1 MPAPDL
7 QMIGKY
13 EILAELGQGGFGRV
27 YRAFDPTVGRPV
39 AIKILTAEG
48 NRDLLTRFRNEA
60 TAAGN
65 LRHRNI
71 VTVYDYGEY
80 NGRPYLVMELL
91 EGEDLTHVIS
101 NHAPLSLLQ
110 KMNIMDQVAAGLD
123 CAHQNGVLHRDVK
136 PANIRILP
144 DGTVKIMDFG
154 IARVN
159 SDRNATR
166 LTQQGDLI
174 GTILYMSPEQFSGSE
189 ADALCDIFAY
199 GVIYF
204 ELLTGKHPFR
214 SSDPRSVMFKITME
228 DPESVRT
235 LVPDC
240 PEGLDRILSRALHKD
255 RELRYQ
261 NLRDLQLDAE
271 PLIFELKQAKARELV
286 EEAIELY
293 GVRESQKALLLINEA
308 LNLDPSNR
316 DARQL
321 RENVQRRIQ
330 KEALQPR
337 IDLLMQS
344 AQEQLE
350 KRSFIQAVQSL
361 ESALKLDQ
369 TNDHIRGSLETAREQ
384 MKRAKEAALLAAAA
398 LSHLGRKEWLAAS
411 GKSVEAE
418 RIDPFNKDV
427 ARVRD
432 EIAKHVAQVLSKIDS
447 QIEDD
452 DLLDS
457 AIRELNDLATLQPE
471 SPEIHRR
478 FAAARLRQD
487 ARARVQAAIE
497 AAQQRMDRAQLDEAL
512 QEIDRELAAWPN
524 ERKLTRLRDTIVAAK
539 AARERDL
546 LVRRTILDA
555 GLRRDESRF
564 DDALAIVGE
573 GLAKYPDERLL
584 LDLKSRLR
592 AEWDFERQAAVL
604 RAQAEAR
611 QCLENQHFDGAI
623 QCLEDALKSWPGES
637 VLEDLLRTTR
647 SALSERQ
654 HRAAVISKALEDG
667 GTLLAQG
674 HPARAVEVLTA
685 ASIPY
690 PDEHEL
696 QNLLQQ
702 AQTALRSVRRREA
715 VEKALAEVQRKS
727 EQEDFSGAIDVI
739 EIALGA
745 WPGEDALVE
754 ALHRTREAQSH
765 WERQRAVGR
774 AVQEGRDLARA
785 HRYADALKIVQAG
798 LKEHPNETAL
808 SELHRE
814 LQRAESVRR
823 ALEDGKKLL
832 QQGRAEEA
840 IGILM
845 SASGQYPD
853 EERLRVQ
860 LAEAQQALAA
870 QQRAEA
876 VRRASENSK
885 KLLQQGRAEEAIH
898 ILLLASGQYPDD
910 EPLRQL
916 LAAAQRTLASQRR
929 HEAVE
934 KAVAAARQQNSRED
948 FTGAIA
954 TLEQALKSWPGEDPL
969 VDLLQ
974 KTREAQSHWERQR
987 TVNSVAQKS
996 QELARAHRYP
1006 DALNE
1011 LQAGL
1016 KQYPDEP
1023 VLLELRR
1030 EVQRCEGV
1038 EKAVAAARQQG
1049 ERENFA
1055 GAIATLE
1062 QALKSWPGE
1071 DPLVDLLQKTRV
1083 SSVVQK
1089 SQELARAHRYPDALN
1104 ELQAGLK
1111 QYPDEPALLE
1121 LLRELQRREGVEKA
1135 VAAARQQGER
1145 EDFAGAIATL
1155 EQALKSWPG
1164 EDPLLDLLQKTREA
1178 QILWERRRAVQEVVQ
1193 RAERFTAQNQ
1203 RASALDAVQAG
1214 LKNYAGEPELLAI
1227 QKQLQDHLEDERR
1240 SAAVD
1245 QIVKSAR
1252 QLLEQRQS
1260 KQAVEVLTEACRQY
1274 ADEPRLMQML
1284 GHAQE
1289 TLRVEQRREPVEKAL
1304 AEAQRRAAQRDFTG
1318 AIETLTN
1325 ALKTWP
1331 GETRLSDL
1339 LKNTQKARDQ
1349 WERAEVIREVVR
1361 QTKQL
1366 AAGNRF
1372 ADALQTVQAAMRK
1385 HGLDPLLVELQQQ
1398 IEAQITSQQTEPMAG
1413 QPIPLTPIGPPST
1426 GPPVAIPPAAFSR
1439 NYLLLGGIAAV
1450 ALLAGVAGP
1459 RLFRGDSSVSL
1470 LMESNVNGASVR
1482 VGGQSCVLPDC
1493 ALKLPAG
1500 TYRLVASK
1508 DGFSPLEQ
1516 PLSLKAGSR
1525 DIKIPLMFKAL
1536 PQLLQVNT
1544 NFASGQ
1550 VLLDGVA
1557 AGELRDGQF
1566 RLDRVV
1572 SGTHTIRVTGGDA
1585 QFEAQWRGEPG
1596 EVPVLTRP
1604 IAAKNVQATLFANAG
1619 RSGSLACNCDVRGIQ
1634 VDGSAVTSAEVA
1646 GGLSL
1651 AVKNLNEGSRRI
1663 TVSDR
1668 SLVVDVRPNPALN
1681 IFLSLDRNVGT
1692 LVVEAG
1698 QDNATVFLNNRPY
1711 RRLTERGILRVPV
1724 EVGEYTVRVVKP
1736 GFRPSAESK
1745 LQVGKGEEKQVSFAL
1760 TQLPASLEINGALPG
1775 ALVKLD
1781 GKPVGQTSPNG
1792 TLRTEVTPGDHQIEI
1807 TRDDYTPV
1815 RFGARFAPGEA
1826 IRPQREQIAMA
1837 RVIPPPT
1844 RPDPRQIEAQ
1854 DWEKVRNSNSID
1866 ELDDFVRKH
1875 PGGAYID
1882 GARTRI
1888 AQLRQQIQADAAR
1901 QAEQT
1906 AWDSLDKSR
1915 KAAIQDFLS
1924 RYGSG
1929 PHQQDA
1935 RALITEMEKREADA
1949 LAAARAAAEQQRL
1962 SEAKAKDQE
1971 QAGRVLADQ
1980 QSITR
1985 VLDQYEKAYN
1995 AKDLRSLQGI
2005 WRGMPKTVS
2014 DPLGAQF
2021 RYAKSMAF
2029 QMRPAAPP
2037 VVNGDTATVTCTRSL
2052 DLTTPDNQ
2060 KVNSGNERV
2069 RVTLDRAGAVWVIRS
2084 IATL

>member
-948 FTGAIA
+948 FT
-954 TLEQALKSWPGEDPL
+954 
-969 VDLLQ
+969 
-974 KTREAQSHWERQR
+974 
-987 TVNSVAQKS
+987 
-996 QELARAHRYP
+996 
-1006 DALNE
+1006 
-1011 LQAGL
+1011 
-1016 KQYPDEP
+1016 
-1023 VLLELRR
+1023 
-1030 EVQRCEGV
+1030 
-1038 EKAVAAARQQG
+1038 
-1049 ERENFA
+1049 

>member
-1023 VLLELRR
+1023 
-1030 EVQRCEGV
+1030 
-1038 EKAVAAARQQG
+1038 
-1049 ERENFA
+1049 
-1055 GAIATLE
+1055 
-1062 QALKSWPGE
+1062 
-1071 DPLVDLLQKTRV
+1071 
-1083 SSVVQK
+1083 
-1089 SQELARAHRYPDALN
+1089 
-1104 ELQAGLK
+1104 
-1111 QYPDEPALLE
+1111 ALLE